1 MLSASVTE
9 SCAYLD
15 YNNRKYFIN
24 LARSGQTIRE
34 IATKVA
40 ASFEANWTF
49 ASEFTYDY
57 KEVARQVKRA
67 VFTVVKT
74 DPRRSDPD
82 LARPKSSHLK
92 GTS

>member
-1 MLSASVTE
+1 MPSATTE
-9 SCAYLD
+9 SRAYLD

-24 LARSGQTIRE
+24 LARSGQTIWE

-57 KEVARQVKRA
+57 KEAVGRA

-74 DPRRSDPD
+74 DPPRLTRT
-82 LARPKSSHLK
+82 LR
-92 GTS
+92 G